1 LLSKPFE
8 GNKTRV
14 CPNDKQAN
22 GKLQTKSPED
32 GPPAH
37 LHSIQIMFLLTTTKK
52 EKGTKTHLKKKQY
65 IQLWI
70 IKTIVYTTVGN
81 YYCQEMIASTI

>member
-52 EKGTKTHLKKKQY
+52 EKGTKTHLKKKKNSIY
-65 IQLWI
+65 SCGLLKPLSIQLLEI
-70 IKTIVYTTVGN
+70 IIVRK
-81 YYCQEMIASTI
+81 